1 MINYKRGL
9 YLSICGLT
17 IGMLI
22 TIQYTTVKALTD
34 KSLLTSQKAQQ
45 LLNELDDLKK
55 EKEELYELAI
65 KLDEEIRKYEE
76 IELADDA
83 MMRMLQEDLSKFR
96 IISGQKSVEGMGVS
110 ITIFEPHKEDRYPTK
125 EHGKE
130 IINMLLFL
138 INTLNISGAEAISI
152 NGQRYTSLTEINY
165 REGGLFVNS
174 SLIISPIE
182 ILAVG
187 DSDIL
192 KNALTLPFGFTW
204 AIEKEGY
211 FKTDIKKHSNI
222 VVPRY
227 NKSINY
233 KYAKPILL

>member
-9 YLSICGLT
+9 YLSICGLA

-22 TIQYTTVKALTD
+22 SIQYTTVKALTD

-45 LLNELDDLKK
+45 LLKELEDLKEEKK
-55 EKEELYELAI
+55 ELHDIVI
-65 KLDEEIRKYEE
+65 KLDNEISKYEE
-76 IELADDA
+76 IELADSA
-83 MMRMLQEDLSKFR
+83 MMKMLQEDLSKFR
-96 IISGQKSVEGMGVS
+96 IISGQKSVEGLGVS
-110 ITIFEPHKEDRYPTK
+110 ITIFEPDKEDRYTIK
-125 EHGKE
+125 EHGEE
-130 IINMLLFL
+130 IIAMLLFL

-152 NGQRYTSLTEINY
+152 NGQRYTALTEINY

-192 KNALTLPFGFTW
+192 KNALTLPFGFMW
-204 AIEKEGY
+204 EIEKEGY
-211 FKTDIKKHSNI
+211 FKADIKKQNKL

-233 KYAKPILL
+233 KYAKPIL

>member
-1 MINYKRGL
+1 MRNYKRGL
-9 YLSICGLT
+9 FLSICGLA

-22 TIQYTTVKALTD
+22 SIQYTTVKALTD

-45 LLNELDDLKK
+45 LLKELEDLKE
-55 EKEELYELAI
+55 EKKELYDIVI
-65 KLDEEIRKYEE
+65 KLDDEIRKYEE
-76 IELADDA
+76 IELADSA
-83 MMRMLQEDLSKFR
+83 MMKMLQEDLSKFR
-96 IISGQKSVEGMGVS
+96 IISGQKSVEGLGVS
-110 ITIFEPHKEDRYPTK
+110 ITIFEPDKEDRYTTK

-130 IINMLLFL
+130 IIAMLLFL

-152 NGQRYTSLTEINY
+152 NGQRYTALTEINY

-187 DSDIL
+187 DFDIL
-192 KNALTLPFGFTW
+192 KNALTLPFGFMW
-204 AIEKEGY
+204 EIEKEGY
-211 FKTDIKKHSNI
+211 FKADIKKQNNI

-233 KYAKPILL
+233 KYAKPIL

>member
-45 LLNELDDLKK
+45 LLKELEDLNEEKK
-55 EKEELYELAI
+55 ELHDMVI
-65 KLDEEIRKYEE
+65 KLDSEISKYEE
-76 IELADDA
+76 IELADST
-83 MMRMLQEDLSKFR
+83 MMRILQEDLSKFR
-96 IISGQKSVEGMGVS
+96 IISGQKSVEGLGIS
-110 ITIFEPHKEDRYPTK
+110 ITIFEPDKEDRYRPK
-125 EHGKE
+125 EHE
-130 IINMLLFL
+130 EAIIAMLLFL

-152 NGQRYTSLTEINY
+152 NDQRYTALTEINY

-174 SLIISPIE
+174 SLITSPIE

-192 KNALTLPFGFTW
+192 KNALTLPFGFMW
-204 AIEKEGY
+204 GIEKEGY
-211 FKTDIKKHSNI
+211 FKADIKKQNNI

-233 KYAKPILL
+233 KYAKPIL